1 MKILKYAA
9 LHATKLVS
17 KRTAMHSKKKILL
30 KLTGTIFLDNE
41 QKLSVNL
48 FKQLAQQIKK
58 LHDTHQFGI
67 VIGGGNFFRGNEHG
81 KRLGLNP
88 SMGHQIGMLATM
100 MNGLMVKDILEQ
112 NDLGVSLFC
121 AVPSPEVGAPITHQD
136 IMDAV
141 VNSRILIFTGG
152 TGNPFFT
159 TDTTAVLRALQMQA
173 DELWKGTRVDGIY
186 SADPNKDTDAKL
198 LKKVTYGQALQQ
210 NLGIMDATAFA
221 LAQSYK
227 QKIRVFSI
235 FGPDALLQAASST
248 NFGSIIE

>member
-1 MKILKYAA
+1 MDTKKRILIKI
-9 LHATKLVS
+9 
-17 KRTAMHSKKKILL
+17 
-30 KLTGTIFLDNE
+30 TGTVFLNRE
-41 QKLSVNL
+41 NSLSVDL
-48 FKQLAQQIKK
+48 FKQIAQQIKQ
-58 LHDTHQFGI
+58 LHATHQFGI

-88 SMGHQIGMLATM
+88 SIGHQIGMLATM

-112 NDLGVSLFC
+112 QDLGVSLFC

-136 IMDAV
+136 IMEALV
-141 VNSRILIFTGG
+141 HNRILIFTGG

-186 SADPNKDTDAKL
+186 SSDPKKDTQAQL
-198 LKKVTYGQALQQ
+198 LKKVTYRQALQQ

-221 LAQSYK
+221 LAQDHK

-235 FGPDALLQAASST
+235 FEPDALLQAAKSPH
-248 NFGSIIE
+248 FGSLIE